1 MLHRRTLAGENGN
14 TILYHKNTIISENQH
29 SFHVIRSSFTVNRSS
44 SLSTNWHTTCY
55 AVQGQPDN
63 LFGNTCF
70 IWILGAKAPSFCC
83 RYNYTLHST
92 LYTLHPTHYT
102 LHTTHYSLHSTPS
115 SINHKPQL
123 RCIFSNKSNN
133 YLVIKNKPLIFAVE
147 NSPPRKYPPR
157 KSVKY

>member
-44 SLSTNWHTTCY
+44 SLSTNWHTTRY

-70 IWILGAKAPSFCC
+70 IWIFGE
-83 RYNYTLHST
+83 THLHFATDTTT

-102 LHTTHYSLHSTPS
+102 LHRHPPTINRSSAAFFPINQIIIWSLKT
-115 SINHKPQL
+115 
-123 RCIFSNKSNN
+123 N
-133 YLVIKNKPLIFAVE
+133 YLSFPLKIRRRE
-147 NSPPRKYPPR
+147 NIHCEK
-157 KSVKY
+157 V